1 MGMCATY
8 RRMTADEFARAL
20 EALREL
26 PYGYPRTLPGD
37 HPRTIEE
44 MEAQDAAGRVFELE
58 KQWHALHFLLT
69 GDASLD
75 PPSPV
80 PPPLGNV
87 VFGGAATPFETGY
100 GPVRC
105 LNPQEVREVADAL
118 RAIPVEEL
126 QRRFTAESF
135 NEQEI
140 YGYSSRSRPPGGW
153 TLEDLEPL
161 LEEMYPEL
169 VEFFGRAAETGDLV
183 LISVE

>member
-1 MGMCATY
+1 
-8 RRMTADEFARAL
+8 
-20 EALREL
+20 
-26 PYGYPRTLPGD
+26 
-37 HPRTIEE
+37 
-44 MEAQDAAGRVFELE
+44 
-58 KQWHALHFLLT
+58 
-69 GDASLD
+69 
-75 PPSPV
+75 
-80 PPPLGNV
+80 V

-135 NEQEI
+135 NELVI
-140 YGYSSRSRPPGGW
+140 FGYSGRPPGGC

>member
-1 MGMCATY
+1 MGMSATY

-20 EALREL
+20 EALQEL
-26 PYGYPRTLPGD
+26 PYGYPRTLPSGQP
-37 HPRTIEE
+37 HTIEE
-44 MEAQDAAGRVFELE
+44 IEAEYAAGRVFELE

-69 GDASLD
+69 GDTSLD
-75 PPSPV
+75 LPSTV

-105 LNPQEVREVADAL
+105 LDPQEVRAVADAL

-126 QRRFTAESF
+126 QRRFTEESFF

-140 YGYSSRSRPPGGW
+140 YGYSRRPPGGW
-153 TLEDLEPL
+153 TSEDLEPL
-161 LEEMYPEL
+161 LELYPDF
-169 VEFFGRAAETGDLV
+169 VEFFGQAAETGDLV

>member
-1 MGMCATY
+1 MGMIAEY
-8 RRMTADEFARAL
+8 RRMTADEFAQAL
-20 EALREL
+20 EAVQEL
-26 PYGYPRTLPGD
+26 PYGYPKTLPCD
-37 HPRTIEE
+37 QPSTIEE
-44 MEAQDAAGRVFELE
+44 MEAEDAAGRVFRLE
-58 KQWHALHFLLT
+58 KEWHALHFLLT
-69 GDASLD
+69 GDTSLD

-135 NEQEI
+135 NEQKI
-140 YGYSSRSRPPGGW
+140 YGYSSLSRPPGGW

-161 LEEMYPEL
+161 LEEMYPDF
-169 VEFFGRAAETGDLV
+169 VEFFGQAAETGDLV